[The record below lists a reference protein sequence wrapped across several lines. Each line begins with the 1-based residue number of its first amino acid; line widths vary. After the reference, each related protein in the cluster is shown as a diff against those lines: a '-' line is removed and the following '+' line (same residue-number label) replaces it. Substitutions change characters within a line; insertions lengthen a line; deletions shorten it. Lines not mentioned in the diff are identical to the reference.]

1 VKTKRLFVSLMIFV
15 LLLGGLGCARSQPT
29 ATPAP
34 QVTPAPTATASPTPT
49 LTPAPTAAASPTL
62 TPTRTPGQASDT
74 TPPSIGDILLWD
86 CSTTQAS
93 LSWTTNEP
101 ATTQMEWGPTP
112 EYGMV
117 TPLDK
122 NLVTTHSVTLI
133 GLEAFRTYHFRARAK
148 DAAGNEAMSE
158 DHNFTAS
165 WHTSWN

>member
-1 VKTKRLFVSLMIFV
+1 MCYHHRMCYHYCVKCLAIVIITIS
-15 LLLGGLGCARSQPT
+15 LLLGGLSCVGSGPT

-34 QVTPAPTATASPTPT
+34 QVTPVPTAV
-49 LTPAPTAAASPTL
+49 ASPTL

-74 TPPSIGDILLWD
+74 TPPSISDILLWD

-93 LSWTTNEP
+93 LSWKTNEP

-117 TPLDK
+117 TPLDED
-122 NLVTTHSVTLI
+122 LVTIHSVTLI

-148 DAAGNEAMSE
+148 DAAGNEAISE